1 MGVEKSL
8 MDFGGAPIITRVIE
22 RFAPQVSA
30 LAINANGDPARFAM
44 FRHPVIAD
52 ACDERPGP
60 LAGIVAGLA
69 FARESKCAFLATAPC
84 DAPFVPH
91 DFVARLLARCS
102 LDGVALASSKR
113 GTEPLFGV
121 WSVNALP
128 RIEAALKSGERAV
141 HRVAA
146 ALGAVHVEIEAK
158 SDEPDWALNLNR
170 REDVDAALASLARK
184 SQ

>member
-1 MGVEKSL
+1 
-8 MDFGGAPIITRVIE
+8 
-22 RFAPQVSA
+22 
-30 LAINANGDPARFAM
+30 
-44 FRHPVIAD
+44 
-52 ACDERPGP
+52 
-60 LAGIVAGLA
+60 
-69 FARESKCAFLATAPC
+69 
-84 DAPFVPH
+84 
-91 DFVARLLARCS
+91 
-102 LDGVALASSKR
+102 
-113 GTEPLFGV
+113 V
-121 WSVNALP
+121 WSVYALP